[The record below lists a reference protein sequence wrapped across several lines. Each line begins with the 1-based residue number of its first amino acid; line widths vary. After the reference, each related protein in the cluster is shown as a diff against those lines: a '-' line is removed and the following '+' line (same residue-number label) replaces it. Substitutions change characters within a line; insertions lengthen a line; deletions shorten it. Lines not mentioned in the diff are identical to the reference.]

1 MENTSLTF
9 LNTTNAPSLSQQA
22 AKRVRGHVTKANFA
36 KRRQRM
42 VRPVEKPEK
51 DSTIT
56 DPFFYKGVL
65 KKRPQREDYLHVA
78 SQCQLCTT
86 SLSSNAWLESHHDS
100 HYADM
105 AHRRQAL
112 LLLACIHCPRNI
124 SEAAWV
130 NLIVS
135 ESALVEA
142 TMAIGTRLWSPRPS
156 WQRRAG
162 THQSKALNF
171 TIQRIGSKRPQ
182 TEAMLATVSTMA
194 FAERLANDDLA
205 WNVHIDG
212 LAQMIRERHCQGMS
226 LPWWLHDII
235 ILYVCR
241 WKLNEQD

>member
-1 MENTSLTF
+1 MEKTSLTF
-9 LNTTNAPSLSQQA
+9 LNTTNAPGLSQQA

-42 VRPVEKPEK
+42 ARPVDKSET

-65 KKRPQREDYLHVA
+65 KKRSRKEDDSHVA

-112 LLLACIHCPRNI
+112 LLLACIHRPRNI
-124 SEAAWV
+124 SEATWV

-135 ESALVEA
+135 EPALVEA
-142 TMAIGTRLWSPRPS
+142 TMAIGTRLWSPRLS

-162 THQSKALNF
+162 THQS
-171 TIQRIGSKRPQ
+171 Q
-182 TEAMLATVSTMA
+182 TEAMLAAVSTMA

-212 LAQMIRERHCQGMS
+212 LAQMIKERHSQGMS

-235 ILYVCR
+235 VLYVRRCN
-241 WKLNEQD
+241 LNE